1 MSLQCMNTAS
11 GQPWTRRTSEPHWIA
26 SLAKLTRRGSRCEA
40 AALFTRLSTKSV
52 SARSLVEKS
61 GARSEF
67 QLSEM
72 RSAMKKFHRRRG
84 MIVTQLSA
92 YEVELLASL
101 IMQLIELIS
110 DGEPEGFADASEAG
124 DPFEEIVKDLE
135 GEPDEPG
142 PLDDPVLKRLFPDA
156 YPDDPGASA
165 DFRRFTERDLK
176 AAKVAEARVV
186 LNRLATTEL
195 GARDLKI
202 PSEEVESWLRTLTS
216 VRLAVA
222 TRLGIKDAAAA
233 DELAA
238 LPEEDPRSFM
248 VNVYDW
254 LGFAQETLINAL

>member
-1 MSLQCMNTAS
+1 MSPRCTNTACGRPS
-11 GQPWTRRTSEPHWIA
+11 TSRTSEPPWIA
-26 SLAKLTRRGSRCEA
+26 SPAKLARGGSRCEA
-40 AALFTRLSTKSV
+40 AGFLTRSPTKSV
-52 SARSLVEKS
+52 SARSLVQDS
-61 GARSEF
+61 GGRSEF
-67 QLSEM
+67 QLCEM

-101 IMQLIELIS
+101 IMQLVELIS
-110 DGEPEGFADASEAG
+110 DGEPEGFADKSEAG

-142 PLDDPVLKRLFPDA
+142 PLEDPVLKRLFPDA
-156 YPDDPGASA
+156 YPDDSGASA

-202 PSEEVESWLRTLTS
+202 PSEEVESWLRTLTN

-238 LPEEDPRSFM
+238 LPDEDPRSFM
-248 VNVYDW
+248 VSVYDW

>member
-1 MSLQCMNTAS
+1 
-11 GQPWTRRTSEPHWIA
+11 
-26 SLAKLTRRGSRCEA
+26 
-40 AALFTRLSTKSV
+40 
-52 SARSLVEKS
+52 
-61 GARSEF
+61 
-67 QLSEM
+67 
-72 RSAMKKFHRRRG
+72 

-110 DGEPEGFADASEAG
+110 DGEPEGFADQSEAG

-142 PLDDPVLKRLFPDA
+142 PLEDPVLKRLFPDA
-156 YPDDPGASA
+156 YPNDPGASA

-186 LNRLATTEL
+186 LDRLATTEL

-202 PSEEVESWLRTLTS
+202 PAEEVESWLRTLTS

-238 LPEEDPRSFM
+238 LPDEDPRSFM
-248 VNVYDW
+248 VSVYDW
-254 LGFAQETLINAL
+254 LGFAQETLISAL